1 MSNFRDW
8 TSSKLEKRFGLKR
21 RLNSVLLAK
30 WLNEP
35 CVLSHF
41 ELASLDHLRQLL
53 NKNADAWNEQELSM
67 QFIGPIFSLVDFTE
81 FGKFN
86 LFAGRPLS
94 GIVDNEELFGN
105 PDGIIASGWLE
116 PEMPYFC
123 LHEYKKEVDPSGD
136 PISQCLSAMLVAQAL
151 NSNEKPIYG
160 CVVIGRNWRFLL
172 LEGSI
177 YSISD
182 VFVATQKEIR
192 DILRILKVLR
202 QYIQNEVIL

>member
-21 RLNSVLLAK
+21 HLNSAMLTQ

-35 CVLSHF
+35 CALSDF
-41 ELASLDHLRQLL
+41 ELASLAHLQQLL
-53 NKNADAWNEQELSM
+53 KKNADAWNEQELSLH
-67 QFIGPIFSLVDFTE
+67 FIGPIFSLVDFTE

-86 LFAGRPLS
+86 LFAARALS
-94 GIVDNEELFGN
+94 AIVDNEELSGI

-136 PISQCLSAMLVAQAL
+136 PLSQCLAAMLVAKEL
-151 NSNEKPIYG
+151 NNNEKPIYG
-160 CVVIGRNWRFLL
+160 CVVIGRNWRFIILD
-172 LEGSI
+172 GVN
-177 YSISD
+177 YAISD
-182 VFVATQKEIR
+182 VFVATQEQIK
-192 DILRILKVLR
+192 DILRILKALR
-202 QYIQNEVIL
+202 AYILAEV